1 MALHK
6 GFSLLEIIVSL
17 LLTAIVLTAVMQ
29 ITFRVTKQD
38 AFAKKHVS
46 KDVKLMVMHMQ
57 LLKDISC
64 LCALVYE
71 EAEKSDEKSAE
82 KTSPSTEKTSAEKT
96 AKKDD
101 KQPDDIK
108 KYFYSINKDN
118 HLDFFT
124 FVTTN
129 SLTFYGQ
136 PAAPL
141 VRVTYRLIPGK
152 EEHSGFSLTRKETT
166 TLKFEESEK
175 SGKSAVLLDGI
186 KKFETTYFYVKPK
199 KEEKGSSAKGEKTAE
214 KAEKKSEKEEQPDL
228 GSEKEWGIKKD
239 DDKELQEQKIPR
251 FIFLQ
256 CECENGLK
264 QDFWYEIPFVFEGI
278 PQLPQLTP
286 SKKAPEKESEIP
298 EGQGA
303 ADA

>member
-17 LLTAIVLTAVMQ
+17 LLTAIILTAVMQ
-29 ITFRVTKQD
+29 ITFRVTAQD
-38 AFAKKHVS
+38 AFTKKHVS

-71 EAEKSDEKSAE
+71 EAEKSDEKSSVE
-82 KTSPSTEKTSAEKT
+82 KTV
-96 AKKDD
+96 KKDT
-101 KQPDDIK
+101 KQDDDIK

-124 FVTTN
+124 FVTTS

-136 PAAPL
+136 AAAPL
-141 VRVTYRLIPGK
+141 VRVIYRLIPGK
-152 EEHSGFSLTRKETT
+152 EENSGFSLTRKETT
-166 TLKFEESEK
+166 SLKFEESEK

-199 KEEKGSSAKGEKTAE
+199 KEEKGSSQKD
-214 KAEKKSEKEEQPDL
+214 EKKSEKEEQPDL

-239 DDKELQEQKIPR
+239 DDKESQEQKIPR

-286 SKKAPEKESEIP
+286 SKKAPEKETETP
-298 EGQGA
+298 ESGGA